1 MNSCN
6 VRNYCH
12 ISDSYINEDVLM
24 NYKATSQAILAV
36 INELDSEVYEVERLG
51 EQRRTVSKELYLR
64 VKNTLLQASSHF
76 EDLADNE
83 TS

>member
-6 VRNYCH
+6 GSNYCH
-12 ISDSYINEDVLM
+12 ISNSYINEEVLM

-51 EQRRTVSKELYLR
+51 EQRRTVSTELYLR

-83 TS
+83 AS

>member
-1 MNSCN
+1 
-6 VRNYCH
+6 
-12 ISDSYINEDVLM
+12 M

-64 VKNTLLQASSHF
+64 VKSTLLQASSHF

>member
-1 MNSCN
+1 
-6 VRNYCH
+6 
-12 ISDSYINEDVLM
+12 M

-51 EQRRTVSKELYLR
+51 EQRRTVSTELYLR

-83 TS
+83 AS